1 MDISKL
7 PRMSETNKHA
17 PPPTE
22 PAATPDGPP
31 RDVAPLHARP
41 VYARDDGPPAGADVW
56 ISIAVGVI
64 LILMAPRVWQYAF
77 SRLFGS
83 AFTWT
88 FTDAAGNPLPYTQS
102 VFFWGDLA
110 MALFAVVLIAE
121 GLVIGFA
128 RRRALVAAALG
139 LTVLTTLFNL
149 GYLVWMMQGGY
160 GLQIMSALAVAF
172 GVYIA
177 MYQKRLLALLP

>member
-17 PPPTE
+17 PPP
-22 PAATPDGPP
+22 ATDVASAPDVGH
-31 RDVAPLHARP
+31 DVAPVRSP
-41 VYARDDGPPAGADVW
+41 IPYARDDVPSAGADAW
-56 ISIAVGVI
+56 ISIALGVI
-64 LILMAPRVWQYAF
+64 LILMSPRIWQYAL
-77 SRLFGS
+77 SRLFGT

-88 FTDAAGNPLPYTQS
+88 FTDPAGNPLPYTQS

-110 MALFAVVLIAE
+110 LALFAVVLIAE
-121 GLVIGFA
+121 GIVIGFA
-128 RRRALVAAALG
+128 RRRALVAVALA

-149 GYLVWMMQGGY
+149 GYLAWMMQGGY
-160 GLQIMSALAVAF
+160 GLQIMSAFAVAF

-177 MYQKRLLALLP
+177 MYQKRMLALLP